1 MIKDLICDYSV
12 QYLSKEDLIS
22 LKKLK
27 LDKPSWETYSNSLQL
42 RFLNWQ
48 KEKAV
53 SHIWLIT
60 MIISGSGWLAQIL
73 RPNTTHWS
81 KGRPGKGKDSRTLNT
96 LPLNSYPF
104 IYWGLLEIFSF

>member
-1 MIKDLICDYSV
+1 MIKDFFKMIKDLICDYSV

-27 LDKPSWETYSNSLQL
+27 LDKPAWETYNSLQL

-53 SHIWLIT
+53 SHT
-60 MIISGSGWLAQIL
+60 
-73 RPNTTHWS
+73 
-81 KGRPGKGKDSRTLNT
+81 
-96 LPLNSYPF
+96 
-104 IYWGLLEIFSF
+104 